1 MPVGG
6 LQGPWGALARYEEND
21 QLAAVFLNRRRF
33 ERGEYP
39 QGLAPVVTQNI
50 AGLESGEHHAR
61 TMFVRFRQ
69 SRDRL
74 HVSIVETRRVNGKVR
89 HQYVV
94 SLRSI
99 VMPPSVSDRIAF
111 WQRVNKRLA
120 KLSNRIDL
128 ASQGNLRDELHK
140 CIPMVTPEEQRG
152 ETQLEK
158 NVERGVG
165 KPVDIDT
172 LLLAMGCTKQEFE
185 HWFTVYEVEQ
195 VIGRARAAA

>member
-1 MPVGG
+1 MGS
-6 LQGPWGALARYEEND
+6 AAARYEEND
-21 QLAAVFLNRRRF
+21 QLAAVFLNRRRL
-33 ERGEYP
+33 EHGGYP

-50 AGLESGEHHAR
+50 AGLEGGEHHAP
-61 TMFVRFRQ
+61 TMFVRFRP

-74 HVSIVETRRVNGKVR
+74 HVSIVEARRVNGKVR

-111 WQRVNKRLA
+111 WRRVDKRLA
-120 KLSNRIDL
+120 KLSNRIDV
-128 ASQGNLRDELHK
+128 ATQGKLRGELHAR
-140 CIPMVTPEEQRG
+140 IPMVTPDEQRG
-152 ETQLEK
+152 ETQHER
-158 NVERGVG
+158 NVEGVLG
-165 KPVDIDT
+165 KPIDIET

-185 HWFTVYEVEQ
+185 HWLTVYEVEQ